1 MPINDINGVAWSNI
15 NDVNGVAA
23 ANIADINGVDA
34 PSSALLLDTYSG
46 AVAAY
51 STRRLNSS
59 YTGACMRVRR
69 SSDSVETDIGFDS
82 SGYLDTA
89 AIASH
94 CSSSIG
100 YVTKWYS
107 QDTSGGTGSGN
118 DAVQATASQQ
128 PRIYSGSAIYTDGG
142 KACLYNQNV
151 ENGTVG
157 LDVSSNVRSTNGPS
171 SVFIVF
177 NVDQQ
182 YTSTFQNLYSLYRT
196 QRFVVGRTTST
207 AIYRDYSIGDAKGV
221 SADRRYYKF
230 ESSEVTN
237 QVVLSS
243 LYDGTSEQTTSGYT
257 SPLIELGENGTQLTG
272 IHVTTGG
279 SGGFRVPAS
288 GENSIMYRV
297 GGNTQGVD
305 GTIQEFIVYD
315 TDESAD
321 RSDIEDNIQTYF
333 GIT

>member
-1 MPINDINGVAWSNI
+1 
-15 NDVNGVAA
+15 
-23 ANIADINGVDA
+23 
-34 PSSALLLDTYSG
+34 
-46 AVAAY
+46 
-51 STRRLNSS
+51 
-59 YTGACMRVRR
+59 
-69 SSDSVETDIGFDS
+69 
-82 SGYLDTA
+82 
-89 AIASH
+89 
-94 CSSSIG
+94 
-100 YVTKWYS
+100 
-107 QDTSGGTGSGN
+107 
-118 DAVQATASQQ
+118 
-128 PRIYSGSAIYTDGG
+128 
-142 KACLYNQNV
+142 
-151 ENGTVG
+151 
-157 LDVSSNVRSTNGPS
+157 
-171 SVFIVF
+171 VF